1 MAPPLPPNWFLG
13 AAGSDTPVHTGSSK
27 CSKQAGADSAPCSRS
42 TAALEHGT
50 PSLCLLDL
58 KKKKQDEP
66 RSVLDTQPESC
77 HTQKKYAT
85 SASLIFTSFS
95 KGELCS
101 FPLCV
106 RGSVSLVTSKVI

>member
-58 KKKKQDEP
+58 KKKNKMSQEVCWIP
-66 RSVLDTQPESC
+66 NLKAATHKKNMQPQPLLFLLLFLKES
-77 HTQKKYAT
+77 YVV
-85 SASLIFTSFS
+85 F
-95 KGELCS
+95 
-101 FPLCV
+101 LCV
-106 RGSVSLVTSKVI
+106 SMDLSVS